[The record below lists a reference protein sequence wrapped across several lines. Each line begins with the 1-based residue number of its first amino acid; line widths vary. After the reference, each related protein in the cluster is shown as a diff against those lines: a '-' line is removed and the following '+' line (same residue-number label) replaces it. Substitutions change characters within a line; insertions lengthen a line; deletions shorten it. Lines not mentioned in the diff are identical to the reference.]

1 MKFTKL
7 KITGFKSF
15 VDTTELDIKEG
26 LTGLVG
32 PNGCG
37 KSNIV
42 EAMKWNMGE
51 AGPSRLRAGEM
62 NDLIFAGTKGRASR
76 NSAEVVLTIENNS
89 NSLKLYENNN
99 EIEVSRKIDKGEG
112 STYTINNKE
121 VRQRDVQ
128 ILFADLAIGSRSN
141 AIVDQG
147 QVGQI
152 INSKPQERR
161 KILEEAA
168 GISGIHARKHET
180 ELKLKSTETNLDK
193 LEEIIYNDQLRLK
206 ELSRQTKQAKRY
218 KDISENIRRME
229 AIILYQRWNDTINYI
244 EKNKDELRLYI
255 EKVNDITRNISK
267 KELVKNEIEENLPAL
282 RSEKQKYSNLLNKF
296 QVEYNILINEEDNLL
311 SEQKNINENISYIET
326 EILNDDKL
334 FKDLK
339 LQADE
344 LSKEIDNLNNSNDT
358 SKLSKLKLSLENA
371 KNEEDSISEELKA
384 AEKDLNINISQR
396 KNFEAEIIKL
406 KLEKEDNTINI
417 KNSKKELE
425 LIKKG
430 PLEKEN
436 KNTFIKHIEK
446 YKNDLQKFN
455 NEEKDFIKKR
465 DTAVA
470 KINEYETQITK
481 QNIILQNSYRNIEQ
495 YNASKNILTKLFESE
510 DDNIVIN
517 SLKFPKGYEKA
528 IEASLGHGLK
538 ASLEKSDIEWRH
550 IEQKSLFELPE
561 NINNLSQYAKGVP
574 EVINIL
580 KLTGIVNSTAEG
592 DELQPKLKPG
602 QQLVT
607 KNGGLWRWDGY
618 THNEKAETPA
628 NQILQNK
635 SNLIEINSKIKKTQ
649 SNIDNTKQN
658 IENLE
663 VLIREQEKAK
673 NKFNDILMEI
683 DNKKVSTRDKIENE
697 QNNLAAYIENN
708 SEENT
713 KVALLESSIEK
724 YNQTNQLLVKS
735 INEITKQKQSL
746 KKEDLLQDNIDKI
759 SLKNKN
765 KKENLANQISI
776 YQKELSFIENIEKQI
791 RQFNNEKSR
800 LLNQSDN
807 ILERVNKLK
816 IRKESLDKNIKNLE
830 LKPNQIKENKNHILN
845 QIEKIKIELSDIE
858 NKLSIKET
866 NSKEI
871 NNELK
876 TYNDELIRQRENKA
890 RLEGL
895 LHQANEKQKDDKAII
910 SEKLNIEPNDFH
922 KLIDL
927 NDNLPN
933 SEQASLELEKLLLQ
947 RERIGPVNLVAEEDS
962 EKLVEKLNDIE
973 NEKEDLVN
981 AISKL
986 RSSIRSI
993 NKEAKIRLM
1002 EAYTKVNT
1010 NFKILFTELFGGGE
1024 AYLALTE
1031 SDNPLNSGLELMAS
1045 PPGKKLQQ
1053 MSLLSGG
1060 EQALTAMALIF
1071 SVFLS
1076 KPSPICILDEVDA
1089 PLDESNVDRF
1099 LDLIESISEKSK
1111 TRFLV
1116 VSHNRLTMARMHRLY
1131 GVTMQEPGVSQL
1143 VSVSLKEAE
1152 KYENVL

>member
-76 NSAEVVLTIENNS
+76 NSAEVILTIENNS

-218 KDISENIRRME
+218 KDISENLRRME

-244 EKNKDELRLYI
+244 EKNKEELRLYI

-371 KNEEDSISEELKA
+371 KNEEDSITEELKA

-465 DTAVA
+465 DIAVT

-550 IEQKSLFELPE
+550 VEQKSLFELPE

-574 EVINIL
+574 EVVNIL

-663 VLIREQEKAK
+663 VLIKEQEKVK

-807 ILERVNKLK
+807 ILERVSKLK

-830 LKPNQIKENKNHILN
+830 LKPNQIKENKNNILN

-858 NKLSIKET
+858 NKLSIKEK

-895 LHQANEKQKDDKAII
+895 LHQANEKQKDDKVII

-927 NDNLPN
+927 NENLPN

-1031 SDNPLNSGLELMAS
+1031 SDNPLDSGLELMAS

-1152 KYENVL
+1152 KFENVL